1 MKERIY
7 DMKIMVTG
15 AAGGYGHYAVD
26 YVKQFA
32 PEAEVYGLVRNADD
46 AAALEAKGIHACIG
60 DYADKS
66 SLVKAFEGIDR
77 LLFVSVPVHDLQ
89 INVVEAAKE
98 AGIKY
103 IAYTS
108 IADPQYSKFT
118 LEVNHRQTEQLIKES
133 GIAYTILRDNWYTE
147 LISDFVKACIQTG
160 RFPYFATEGKVAF
173 ALRREYAEAGARVI
187 TGEGYPEILTF
198 AGTPVTFAELAEVA
212 EEAGGKKLDVKVVTR
227 DDFEKAFTD
236 DEISPLGKM
245 LGTNYQD
252 YALAGNNGEEDLS
265 PKELE
270 RVLGH
275 AISPLVEALIEL
287 I

>member
-15 AAGGYGHYAVD
+15 AAGGYGHTAVEF
-26 YVKQFA
+26 VKQFS
-32 PEAEVYGLVRNADD
+32 PDAEVYGLVRNSDD
-46 AAALEAKGIHACIG
+46 AAVLEAKGIHACIG
-60 DYADKS
+60 DYADKA
-66 SLVKAFEGIDR
+66 SLIKAFEGIDR
-77 LLFVSVPVHDLQ
+77 LLFVSVPVHELQ

-98 AGIKY
+98 AGIKF

-118 LEVNHRQTEQLIKES
+118 LEINHRQTEQLIKES

-198 AGTPVTFAELAEVA
+198 AGTPVSFAELAEVA
-212 EEAGGKKLDVKVVTR
+212 VKAGGKKLDVKVVTR

-236 DEISPLGKM
+236 DEITPMGKM
-245 LGTNYQD
+245 LGTSYQD
-252 YALAGNNGEEDLS
+252 YALAGNNGEENLS

-270 RVLGH
+270 EVLGH
-275 AISPLVEALIEL
+275 TIAPLADAIREL

>member
-1 MKERIY
+1 
-7 DMKIMVTG
+7 MKIMVTG
-15 AAGGYGHYAVD
+15 AAGGYGHTAVKF
-26 YVKQFA
+26 VKKFA
-32 PEAEVYGLVRNADD
+32 PDAEVYGLVRNSDD

-60 DYADKS
+60 DYADKA

-77 LLFVSVPVHDLQ
+77 LLFVSVSVHELQ

-108 IADPQYSKFT
+108 LADPQYSKFT
-118 LEVNHRQTEQLIKES
+118 LEINHRQTEQLIKES
-133 GIAYTILRDNWYTE
+133 GIAHTFLRDNWYTE
-147 LISDFVKACIQTG
+147 LIADFVKACIKTG

-198 AGTPVTFAELAEVA
+198 AGTPVTFSELAEVA
-212 EEAGGKKLDVKVVTR
+212 EVAGGKKLDVKVVTR
-227 DDFEKAFTD
+227 EEFETAFAE
-236 DEISPLGKM
+236 DEISPLGRM
-245 LGTNYQD
+245 LSTNYQD
-252 YALAGNNGEEDLS
+252 YALAGNNGEADLS

-270 RVLGH
+270 EVLGH
-275 AISPLVEALIEL
+275 NIAPLAEALKEL

>member
-1 MKERIY
+1 
-7 DMKIMVTG
+7 MKIMVTG
-15 AAGGYGHYAVD
+15 AAGGYGHTAVEF
-26 YVKQFA
+26 VKRFA
-32 PEAEVYGLVRNADD
+32 PDAEVYGLVRNADN

-60 DYADKS
+60 DYADKA

-77 LLFVSVPVHDLQ
+77 LLFVSVPVHELQ

-108 IADPQYSKFT
+108 LADPQYSKFT
-118 LEVNHRQTEQLIKES
+118 LEINHRKTEQLIKES
-133 GIAYTILRDNWYTE
+133 GIAHTFLRDNWYTE
-147 LISDFVKACIQTG
+147 LISDFVKACVKTG
-160 RFPYFATEGKVAF
+160 RFLYFATEGKVAF

-198 AGTPVTFAELAEVA
+198 AGNPVTFAELAEVA
-212 EEAGGKKLDVKVVTR
+212 EKAGGKKLDVKVVTR
-227 DDFEKAFTD
+227 EEFETAFAEG
-236 DEISPLGKM
+236 EISPLGRM

-252 YALAGNNGEEDLS
+252 YALAGNNGEDALS

-270 RVLGH
+270 EVLGRSI
-275 AISPLVEALIEL
+275 APLADGLKEL